1 MTVVLGDGTAGAV
14 GAGRPEAE
22 ATTTAPGNIMSAPV
36 RGEHE
41 QGQVR
46 EPVCNP
52 NDNLA
57 ALRQSMPGDE
67 RIPTPE
73 IEI

>member
-1 MTVVLGDGTAGAV
+1 
-14 GAGRPEAE
+14 
-22 ATTTAPGNIMSAPV
+22 MSAPV